1 MSPYHYLELAQKNIL
16 RLVGGTTLY
25 NGAVEWKQH
34 AGPGQGW
41 TPFASTSWSDAHS
54 RVACRALGFTTVA
67 GAHYTVSRSR
77 SPSTCVSS
85 LSCSGSEGT
94 LGECTGL
101 GLSSHCGLQVVGI
114 QCAGP
119 LEMFTLTTPTPSAT
133 PPVVSPTR
141 GTSLILVCYS
151 SCGLPETA
159 PLLFPLCS
167 PTPSSSRSS
176 PTRSPPPLF
185 LPLLPSSLLPSPP
198 LSSHPLLPYLLT
210 LSSPIFSPSPP
221 LLPPFF
227 LPSLSLPILH
237 SSPSLSSPLPSPP
250 FLSSPLLPSLPLVSL
265 LSPSFPLFLSSPY
278 LLCLPWPHFYLSL
291 SPHYPSFLLSS
302 LQHSDHSQ

>member
-1 MSPYHYLELAQKNIL
+1 MSPYHYLELSQKNIL

-85 LSCSGSEGT
+85 LTCSGSEGT

-101 GLSSHCGLQVVGI
+101 GLRSHCGLQVVGI

-133 PPVVSPTR
+133 PPPVVSPTR
-141 GTSLILVCYS
+141 GTSLTLVCYS

-176 PTRSPPPLF
+176 PTHSPPPPF
-185 LPLLPSSLLPSPP
+185 HSSPP
-198 LSSHPLLPYLLT
+198 PSFPLLPYLLT
-210 LSSPIFSPSPP
+210 LPSPP
-221 LLPPFF
+221 PSLLPSVPLPPYPPLFSF
-227 LPSLSLPILH
+227 PLLPS
-237 SSPSLSSPLPSPP
+237 PSPP
-250 FLSSPLLPSLPLVSL
+250 FLSSLFPPSLPLVSL
-265 LSPSFPLFLSSPY
+265 LSPSFPLSLSSPY

-291 SPHYPSFLLSS
+291 SPHCPSFLLSS
-302 LQHSDHSQ
+302 LQHSDHGQ